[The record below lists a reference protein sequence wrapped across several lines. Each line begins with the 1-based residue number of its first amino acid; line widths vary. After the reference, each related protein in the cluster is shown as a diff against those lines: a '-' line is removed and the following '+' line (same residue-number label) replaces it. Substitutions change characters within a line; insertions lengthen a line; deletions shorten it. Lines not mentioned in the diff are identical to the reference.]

1 MKFTKAVAIGAMALA
16 GFSISAQAQSIAAAG
31 VSVGVTVYGPQG
43 NEVGKVERIDGDIV
57 TINTGKNAAAL
68 NGASFAKGMN
78 GPVIGYTK
86 AQLDEA
92 IEAANQQAKAK
103 LDAVLVAG
111 NALRGADGVGVGT
124 IKTINDDGT
133 IVIDGSSQTFS
144 LNRDLFSADDQ
155 GPVLRISSQ
164 QLQEALAKSA
174 ATAPAAPVS

>member
-1 MKFTKAVAIGAMALA
+1 MNFRKSIAIGVMALA
-16 GFSISAQAQSIAAAG
+16 GWSVAAQAQSIAAAG

-43 NEVGKVERIDGDIV
+43 NEVGKVERIDGDVV

-68 NGASFAKGMN
+68 GGASFAKGTK

-86 AQLDEA
+86 AQLDDA

-103 LDAVLVAG
+103 LDAALVAG

-124 IKTINDDGT
+124 IKTVNEDGT
-133 IVIDGSSQTFS
+133 IVIEGSSQTFS
-144 LNRDLFSADDQ
+144 LNRDLFSADDT
-155 GPVLRISSQ
+155 GPVLRITSQ

-174 ATAPAAPVS
+174 AAAPATPAS

>member
-1 MKFTKAVAIGAMALA
+1 MKFRNAVVMGVMALA
-16 GFSISAQAQSIAAAG
+16 GLSVSAQAQSIAAAG

-68 NGASFAKGMN
+68 NGASFAKGAN

-103 LDAVLVAG
+103 LDAALVAG
-111 NALRGADGVGVGT
+111 NALRGADGVSVGT
-124 IKTINDDGT
+124 IKTVNEDGT

-155 GPVLRISSQ
+155 GPVLRITSQ
-164 QLQEALAKSA
+164 QLQDALAKTA
-174 ATAPAAPVS
+174 AAPAS